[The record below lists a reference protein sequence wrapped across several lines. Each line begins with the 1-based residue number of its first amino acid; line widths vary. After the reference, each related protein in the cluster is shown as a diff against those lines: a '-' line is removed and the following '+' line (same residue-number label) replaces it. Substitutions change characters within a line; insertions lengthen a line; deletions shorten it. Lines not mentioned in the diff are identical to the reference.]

1 MKTPE
6 FGQEL
11 EEGPILTDTAVKL
24 CRAKGLPSVLKSDA
38 KGVVTKCP
46 CVTSWE

>member
-24 CRAKGLPSVLKSDA
+24 FAGNMSNDDRSVS
-38 KGVVTKCP
+38 GYVMFYFT
-46 CVTSWE
+46 